1 MGFIIPAVAA
11 ALPAIAGAA
20 GTAGAAAGASTFAG
34 TLAAGAEAGG
44 SLLGALGSF
53 QQAQAASRAA
63 SQAAIDTRVA
73 GQYEEETSKLKYGAL
88 EATQK
93 AEQAANG
100 ISVDSGSAEA
110 VRASTRTIGALDAA
124 MIHYNAAKAS
134 GNLNY
139 EAATAKAAGV
149 NALVGGGLKAATS
162 LLGGAQSLSS
172 KWDMYKQAGVG
183 SNG

>member
-1 MGFIIPAVAA
+1 MAF
-11 ALPAIAGAA
+11 LPALAPLIGAA
-20 GTAGAAAGASTFAG
+20 GTAGAAAGASTLAG
-34 TLAAGAEAGG
+34 TLAMGAEAGG
-44 SLLGALGSF
+44 AAFSALGAF

-100 ISVDSGSAEA
+100 ISVDSTSAEA
-110 VRASTRTIGALDAA
+110 VRQSTRTVGALDAA
-124 MIHYNAAKAS
+124 MIHYNAAKVS

-139 EAATAKAAGV
+139 EAASDRAAGI

-162 LLGGAQSLSS
+162 LLGGGQSLSS
-172 KWDMYKQAGVG
+172 KWDMFKQAGVG